1 MKKVMC
7 EEKDQE
13 KTKNHSKFSSKIS
26 DDEKDTDIQRNITIL
41 Q

>member
-1 MKKVMC
+1 MKKVMY

-13 KTKNHSKFSSKIS
+13 KTKNHSKFSSQIS
-26 DDEKDTDIQRNITIL
+26 DEKDTDIQRNITIL